1 MTDDHCYNQRQFNYP
16 PIGIKEIKRGIPGMS
31 TLEMTEEIQITESAF
46 EMVRDLL
53 IQKEVP
59 GYGLR
64 IFVSG
69 GGCSGMQYGM
79 ALEPEARPYDH
90 IVEANGIK
98 IFVDSTSMMYLS
110 GSVVDYEDSL
120 MGGGFRI
127 DNPNAVSSCGCGHS
141 FKTESSAGAANTG
154 NSGGCAC

>member
-1 MTDDHCYNQRQFNYP
+1 MEL
-16 PIGIKEIKRGIPGMS
+16 K
-31 TLEMTEEIQITESAF
+31 TLEKNDTVVLTDSAAQVVRGLLEE
-46 EMVRDLL
+46 
-53 IQKEVP
+53 KNVP
-59 GYGLR
+59 DHGLR

-79 ALEPEARPYDH
+79 ALEEESRPYDH
-90 IVEANGIK
+90 VIK
-98 IFVDSTSMMYLS
+98 HEDVQIYVDPTSMMYLA

-141 FKTESSAGAANTG
+141 FKTSGSPEESAASHG
-154 NSGGCAC
+154 GGCAC